1 MTEAVKPA
9 TDNTAKPAVETD
21 ASKKEKA
28 AADGALD
35 KMKTEVADA
44 TKPGKTDDAGKKPE
58 DAANKP
64 EDAAKKPEDAAKKPE
79 EVAKK
84 PEEAAKKPEEESLFN
99 RIYDGVGNTVSALW
113 NIRQPDK
120 SADPKA
126 IEALAKPKVESN
138 GFLDL
143 GAPIAGYDAK
153 KTEAALELKTP
164 EAVKA
169 NEPAKEGGGLWG
181 WLGDKTTEA
190 GKWIK
195 DTFWAEKAEKADK
208 ILDSFSEVKLDST
221 TYQYKAVE
229 KEDGLYE
236 FLTKKNDGDVCKISD
251 TACTRT
257 FDKIQT
263 TYDRQTRTSEI
274 VDTETNRKFNR
285 LADGSQVVSNPDGT
299 KFGRRP
305 DGSYFSVVND
315 QIAEVRGEAD
325 QKEIS
330 QRLDELERLYHRG
343 QRVDI
348 NRPGELPFHRG
359 RHNRVDTGE
368 NFDLTA
374 SPDGKVTFGRVDGK
388 QVAILEDKSSY
399 VFDPRTKQA
408 IHVDAT
414 GKILERGT
422 AEEMAKKVP
431 GLVVSPDGRITMAGS
446 SAVFKTDAATGQTTT
461 EQTAA
466 SGKKIISVSADANG
480 VEQTKFVGADGKL
493 ISQSEID
500 HDNPE
505 RLFVQKDAEGKVLTT
520 YDLNT
525 NTYQA
530 ADNSFKF
537 SDDGTELFG
546 GKVHVNNYGDISYS
560 DGVRLSNSSPG
571 AIQASEAAATSASAN
586 ATSVASALSAK
597 AGNPATVSAGD
608 LSACYGAYGSIV
620 AAMNAC
626 LTSGNFAG
634 FGQCLAA
641 KGALES
647 AIGVIAP
654 KLVAMDDAAKSGL
667 SGYAL
672 NEVGQKTGGSTN
684 YLAIEEIRNRQAG
697 TSQTA

>member
-1 MTEAVKPA
+1 MPEAVKPA
-9 TDNTAKPAVETD
+9 TDNTAKPAAETD

-28 AADGALD
+28 AADGAHD
-35 KMKTEVADA
+35 KLAKEAADA
-44 TKPGKTDDAGKKPE
+44 TKPGEAK
-58 DAANKP
+58 KP

-84 PEEAAKKPEEESLFN
+84 PEEAAKTPAAEKSWTEL
-99 RIYDGVGNTVSALW
+99 ALDEVRNLSIASW
-113 NIRQPDK
+113 MGIKAPDK
-120 SADPKA
+120 PHVA
-126 IEALAKPKVESN
+126 PKVEVAAKAKPEN
-138 GFLDL
+138 AGFLDL
-143 GAPIAGYDAK
+143 GAPITGYDAK
-153 KTEAALELKTP
+153 KTEAALEAKKP
-164 EAVKA
+164 EAAKA
-169 NEPAKEGGGLWG
+169 AEPAKEGGGLWG
-181 WLGDKTTEA
+181 WIGDKTSEA

-221 TYQYKAVE
+221 SYQYKAVA

-251 TACTRT
+251 SACTRT

-263 TYDRQTRTSEI
+263 TYDRQTKTSEI

-285 LADGSQVVSNPDGT
+285 LADGSQVVSNPDGS
-299 KFGRRP
+299 KYGRRP

-315 QIAEVRGEAD
+315 QIAEIRGEAD
-325 QKEIS
+325 KKEIS

-343 QRVDI
+343 QRMDV
-348 NRPGELPFHRG
+348 NRPGDLPFHG

-374 SPDGKVTFGRVDGK
+374 SPDGKVTFGRIDGK

-408 IHVDAT
+408 IHVDAG

-422 AEEMAKKVP
+422 SEEMAKKVP
-431 GLVVSPDGRITMAGS
+431 GLVMLPNGRMTMEGS
-446 SAVFKTDAATGQTTT
+446 SAVFKTDAVTGQTTT

-466 SGKKIISVSADANG
+466 SGKKIIAVSADANG
-480 VEQTKFVGADGKL
+480 VEETKFVGADGKV
-493 ISQSEID
+493 ISQSEINHND
-500 HDNPE
+500 PE
-505 RLFVQKDAEGKVLTT
+505 HLFVQKNAEGKVVTN
-520 YDLNT
+520 YNVNN
-525 NTYQA
+525 NTYEA

-537 SDDGTELFG
+537 SDSGTELFG
-546 GKVHVNNYGDISYS
+546 GKVYVNSSGDVSYS

-571 AIQASEAAATSASAN
+571 AIQASEAAAISASAN
-586 ATSVASALSAK
+586 ASSVASALSAK

-608 LSACYGAYGSIV
+608 LSACYGAYGNIV

-634 FGQCLAA
+634 FAQCMAA

-654 KLVAMDDAAKSGL
+654 KLNAMDDAAKNGL

-672 NEVGQKTGGSTN
+672 NEVGQNSNGSTN
-684 YLAIEEIRNRQAG
+684 FKAIEEIRARQNG
-697 TSQTA
+697 TSLTT

>member
-1 MTEAVKPA
+1 MPEAVKPA
-9 TDNTAKPAVETD
+9 TDNAAKPAVETD

-44 TKPGKTDDAGKKPE
+44 TKPGE
-58 DAANKP
+58 
-64 EDAAKKPEDAAKKPE
+64 AKKPEDAAKKPE
-79 EVAKK
+79 DVAKK
-84 PEEAAKKPEEESLFN
+84 PEEAAKAPAAEKSWAEL
-99 RIYDGVGNTVSALW
+99 ALDEVRNSSIASW
-113 NIRQPDK
+113 MGIKAPDK
-120 SADPKA
+120 SHGAPK
-126 IEALAKPKVESN
+126 IEVAAKPKAETT

-143 GAPIAGYDAK
+143 GAPISGYDAK
-153 KTEAALELKTP
+153 KTEAALELKKP
-164 EAVKA
+164 EALKA
-169 NEPAKEGGGLWG
+169 AEPAKEGGGLWG
-181 WLGDKTTEA
+181 WIGDKTSEA

-208 ILDSFSEVKLDST
+208 ILDSFSEVKLDNA
-221 TYQYKAVE
+221 TYQYKAVA

-251 TACTRT
+251 SACTRT

-263 TYDRQTRTSEI
+263 TYDRQTKTSEI
-274 VDTETNRKFNR
+274 VDTETHRKFNR

-315 QIAEVRGEAD
+315 QIAEVRGDAD
-325 QKEIS
+325 KKEIS

-348 NRPGELPFHRG
+348 NRPGDLPCHG
-359 RHNRVDTGE
+359 KHNRVDSGE

-422 AEEMAKKVP
+422 AEEMAKRVP
-431 GLVVSPDGRITMAGS
+431 GLVMHPNGRMTMEGS

-461 EQTAA
+461 EQTAV
-466 SGKKIISVSADANG
+466 SGKKIIAVSPGADG
-480 VEQTKFVGADGKL
+480 VEETKFVGADGKV
-493 ISQSEID
+493 ISQSVINHND
-500 HDNPE
+500 PE
-505 RLFVQKDAEGKVLTT
+505 HLFVQKDAEGKVLTN
-520 YDLNT
+520 YNVNT
-525 NTYQA
+525 NTYEA

-546 GKVHVNNYGDISYS
+546 GKVYVNSSGDISYS

-608 LSACYGAYGSIV
+608 LSACYGAYGNIV

-684 YLAIEEIRNRQAG
+684 YLAIEEIRNRQTG
-697 TSQTA
+697 TGQPT

>member
-28 AADGALD
+28 AADGAHD
-35 KMKTEVADA
+35 KLIADA
-44 TKPGKTDDAGKKPE
+44 KP
-58 DAANKP
+58 
-64 EDAAKKPEDAAKKPE
+64 DAAKKAEDAAAKPEEAAKKPE

-84 PEEAAKKPEEESLFN
+84 PEEVAKKPEEESLFN

-126 IEALAKPKVESN
+126 VEASAKPKAETLA
-138 GFLDL
+138 FLDL

-153 KTEAALELKTP
+153 KTEAALELKKP

-169 NEPAKEGGGLWG
+169 AEPAKEGGGLWG
-181 WLGDKTTEA
+181 WIGDKTSEA

-195 DTFWAEKAEKADK
+195 DTFWAEKAEKANK
-208 ILDSFSEVKLDST
+208 VLDSFSEIKLDDS
-221 TYQYKAVE
+221 TYQYKAIA
-229 KEDGLYE
+229 KDDGLYE
-236 FLTKKNDGDVCKISD
+236 ILTKKNDGDVCKISD

-257 FDKIQT
+257 FENTQT
-263 TYDRQTRTSEI
+263 TYDRQTRASEI
-274 VDTETNRKFNR
+274 KDTETNTIYRR
-285 LADGSQVVSNPDGT
+285 LETGEQVITHADGKQFVR
-299 KFGRRP
+299 KP
-305 DGSYFSVVND
+305 DGSYFSVVGD
-315 QIAEVRGEAD
+315 QMAEITGEAD
-325 QKEIS
+325 KKEIS
-330 QRLDELERLYHRG
+330 QRLDELEKIYHRG
-343 QRVDI
+343 HRMDVD
-348 NRPGELPFHRG
+348 RPGSQPFHG
-359 RHNRVDTGE
+359 RHNRVDSGE
-368 NFDLTA
+368 NYDLTA
-374 SPDGKVTFGRVDGK
+374 SPDGKVRFGRIEGK
-388 QVAILEDKSSY
+388 QVAILEDNSSY
-399 VFDPRTKQA
+399 VFDRRTKEA

-431 GLVVSPDGRITMAGS
+431 GLVMLPNGRLTMEGS
-446 SAVFKTDAATGQTTT
+446 STAFQTDAATGQTTT
-461 EQTAA
+461 EQTAL
-466 SGKKIISVSADANG
+466 SGKKIVTVSADADG
-480 VEQTKFVGADGKL
+480 VERTKFVGADGKL

-505 RLFVQKDAEGKVLTT
+505 RLFVQKDADGKVLTT
-520 YDLNT
+520 YDVNT

-608 LSACYGAYGSIV
+608 LSACYGAYGNIV

-654 KLVAMDDAAKSGL
+654 KLVAMDNASKSGL

-684 YLAIEEIRNRQAG
+684 YLAIEEIRNRQNG
-697 TSQTA
+697 TSQPT

>member
-28 AADGALD
+28 AADGAHD
-35 KMKTEVADA
+35 KLIADA
-44 TKPGKTDDAGKKPE
+44 KP
-58 DAANKP
+58 
-64 EDAAKKPEDAAKKPE
+64 DAAKKTEDAAAKPEEAAKKPE

-84 PEEAAKKPEEESLFN
+84 PEEVAKKPEEESLFN

-126 IEALAKPKVESN
+126 VEASAKPKAETLA
-138 GFLDL
+138 FLDL

-153 KTEAALELKTP
+153 KTEAALELKKT
-164 EAVKA
+164 EAAKPA
-169 NEPAKEGGGLWG
+169 EPAKEGGGLWG

-208 ILDSFSEVKLDST
+208 ILDSFSEVKLDNA
-221 TYQYKAVE
+221 TYQYKAVA
-229 KEDGLYE
+229 KEDGLYD

-263 TYDRQTRTSEI
+263 TYDRQTKTSEI

-299 KFGRRP
+299 KFGKRA

-325 QKEIS
+325 KKEIS

-348 NRPGELPFHRG
+348 NRPGDLPFHRG

-431 GLVVSPDGRITMAGS
+431 GLVMLPNGRMTMEGS

-480 VEQTKFVGADGKL
+480 VEETKFVGADGKV
-493 ISQSEID
+493 ISQSEINHND
-500 HDNPE
+500 PE
-505 RLFVQKDAEGKVLTT
+505 HLFVQKDAEGKVLTN
-520 YDLNT
+520 YNVNT
-525 NTYQA
+525 NTYEA

-546 GKVHVNNYGDISYS
+546 GKVHVNSYGDISYS

-608 LSACYGAYGSIV
+608 LSACYGAYGNIV

-654 KLVAMDDAAKSGL
+654 KLVAMDNASKSGL

-684 YLAIEEIRNRQAG
+684 YLAIEEIRNRQNG
-697 TSQTA
+697 TSQPT

>member
-28 AADGALD
+28 AADGAHD
-35 KMKTEVADA
+35 KLAKEAADA
-44 TKPGKTDDAGKKPE
+44 TKPG
-58 DAANKP
+58 
-64 EDAAKKPEDAAKKPE
+64 DAAKKPEDAAKKPE

-84 PEEAAKKPEEESLFN
+84 PEEVAKPAAEKSWAEL
-99 RIYDGVGNTVSALW
+99 ALDEVRNSSIASW
-113 NIRQPDK
+113 MGIKAPDK
-120 SADPKA
+120 SHAATKVEVA
-126 IEALAKPKVESN
+126 AKPKAETT

-143 GAPIAGYDAK
+143 GAPISGYDAK
-153 KTEAALELKTP
+153 KTEAALELKKP

-169 NEPAKEGGGLWG
+169 AEPAKEGGGLWG
-181 WLGDKTTEA
+181 WIGDKTSEA

-208 ILDSFSEVKLDST
+208 ILDSFSEVKLDNA
-221 TYQYKAVE
+221 TYQYKAVA

-263 TYDRQTRTSEI
+263 TYDRQTKTSEI
-274 VDTETNRKFNR
+274 VDTETHRKFNR

-315 QIAEVRGEAD
+315 QIAEVRGDAD
-325 QKEIS
+325 KKEIS

-348 NRPGELPFHRG
+348 NRPGDLPCHG
-359 RHNRVDTGE
+359 KHNRVDSGE

-431 GLVVSPDGRITMAGS
+431 GLVMLPNGRMTMEGS

-480 VEQTKFVGADGKL
+480 VEETKFVGADGKV
-493 ISQSEID
+493 ISQSVINHND
-500 HDNPE
+500 PE
-505 RLFVQKDAEGKVLTT
+505 HLFVQKDAEGKVLTN
-520 YDLNT
+520 YNVNT
-525 NTYQA
+525 NTYEA

-546 GKVHVNNYGDISYS
+546 GKVYVNSSGDISYS

-608 LSACYGAYGSIV
+608 LSACYGAYGNIV

-684 YLAIEEIRNRQAG
+684 YLAIEEIRNRQTG
-697 TSQTA
+697 TSQPT

>member
-28 AADGALD
+28 AADGAHEKLI
-35 KMKTEVADA
+35 ADA
-44 TKPGKTDDAGKKPE
+44 KP
-58 DAANKP
+58 
-64 EDAAKKPEDAAKKPE
+64 DAAKKTEDAAAKPEEAAKKPE

-84 PEEAAKKPEEESLFN
+84 PEEVAKKPEEESLFN

-126 IEALAKPKVESN
+126 VEASAKPKAETLA
-138 GFLDL
+138 FLDL

-153 KTEAALELKTP
+153 KTEAALELKKT
-164 EAVKA
+164 EAAKPA
-169 NEPAKEGGGLWG
+169 EPAKEGGGLWG

-208 ILDSFSEVKLDST
+208 ILDSFSEVKLDNA
-221 TYQYKAVE
+221 TYQYKAVA
-229 KEDGLYE
+229 KEDGLYD

-263 TYDRQTRTSEI
+263 TYDRQTKTSEI

-299 KFGRRP
+299 KFGKRA

-325 QKEIS
+325 KKEIS

-343 QRVDI
+343 QRVDV
-348 NRPGELPFHRG
+348 NRPGDLPFHRG

-431 GLVVSPDGRITMAGS
+431 GLVMLPNGRMTMEGS

-480 VEQTKFVGADGKL
+480 VEETKFVGADGKV
-493 ISQSEID
+493 ISQSEINHND
-500 HDNPE
+500 PE
-505 RLFVQKDAEGKVLTT
+505 HLFVQKDAEGKVLTN
-520 YDLNT
+520 YNVNT
-525 NTYQA
+525 NTYEA

-608 LSACYGAYGSIV
+608 LSACYGAYGNIV

-654 KLVAMDDAAKSGL
+654 KLVAMDNASKSGL

-684 YLAIEEIRNRQAG
+684 YLAIEEIRNRQNG
-697 TSQTA
+697 TSQPT